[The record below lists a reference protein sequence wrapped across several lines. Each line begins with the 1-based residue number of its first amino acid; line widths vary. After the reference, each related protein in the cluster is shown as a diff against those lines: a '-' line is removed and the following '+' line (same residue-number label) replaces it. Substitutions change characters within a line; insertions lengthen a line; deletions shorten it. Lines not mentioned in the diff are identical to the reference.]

1 MNHIYRL
8 VWNNAVRA
16 WQPVSEFAAQTRGGR
31 ASAGLC
37 APMRWPRHA
46 LAVAL
51 ALGLSGW
58 SGMATAA
65 NCRNNGS
72 RRHHLRRP
80 GQRAATVLQHLYVK
94 RHDHRDFRR

>member
-16 WQPVSEFAAQTRGGR
+16 WQPVSEFAAQARGR

-51 ALGLSGW
+51 ALGLSIQSMG
-58 SGMATAA
+58 GTALTLQA
-65 NCRNNGS
+65 AM
-72 RRHHLRRP
+72 RRWTI
-80 GQRAATVLQHLYVK
+80 AARSAPARSARTC
-94 RHDHRDFRR
+94 